1 MTHLKLNQQIRH
13 RRSIDLSAE
22 HSLIS
27 DSRLPKEITPNSYDI
42 ELRPLI
48 EDSTFTGTVKINASW
63 QEQTNKITLH
73 AHHDLQ
79 IDDSDIRVT
88 QTWWQEQ

>member
-1 MTHLKLNQQIRH
+1 MNHLIHQQIRH

-48 EDSTFTGTVKINASW
+48 EDSTFTGTVKINCSW

-79 IDDSDIRVT
+79 IADSDIRVIRT
-88 QTWWQEQ
+88 YQAEL